1 LASGN
6 KAMKIIII
14 GAGQVGGTLAENLVG
29 EKNEITIIDQDM
41 DTLRNLQD
49 RLDLQ
54 VVCGVGSH
62 PDVLKKAGAADA
74 DMLIAVTNS
83 DESNMMACQ
92 VAFSLFKTPTKIAR
106 VRSEQ
111 YIIYQEHLFKHN
123 DIPVDHLI
131 APEQLVT
138 KAIKRLIDYPGA
150 LQVVEFAEGKAS
162 LVAVKA
168 YYGGLLVG
176 HALSALKEH
185 MPNVDTRVAAIY
197 RRGKPI
203 RPLGST
209 VIEADDE
216 VFFIADTK
224 HIRAVMSELQKLES
238 SYKRIMIAG
247 GGLIGAGLAKR
258 LENKHNVK
266 LIEYSAERAKELS
279 TMLGK
284 TIVFH
289 GDASDSSLL
298 SEENVEQVD
307 AFIAV
312 TNDDEANIMSA
323 MLAKRMG
330 AAKAMVLIQ
339 RSAYVDLVQGGEID
353 IAFSPQQAT
362 ISALLTHVR
371 RGDIVNVYSLRR
383 GAAEAIE
390 AIAHGDESTSKVVG
404 KQIQEI
410 RLPPGTTIGAIVRED
425 EVIIAH
431 SDTVIKANDHVILF
445 LVDKKF
451 IWDVEKLFQPSALF
465 FG

>member
-1 LASGN
+1 
-6 KAMKIIII
+6 MKIIIL
-14 GAGQVGGTLAENLVG
+14 GAGQVGATLAENLVG
-29 EKNEITIIDQDM
+29 EKNEITVIDSDP
-41 DTLRNLQD
+41 DTLRHLQD

-54 VVCGVGSH
+54 VVAGVGSH
-62 PDVLKKAGAADA
+62 PDVLKKAGAEDA

-92 VAFSLFKTPTKIAR
+92 VAYSLFKTPTKIAR

-111 YIIYQEHLFKHN
+111 YIIYQEQLFKHQ
-123 DIPVDHLI
+123 DVPVDHLI

-138 KAIKRLIDYPGA
+138 SAIKRLIDYPGA
-150 LQVVEFAEGKAS
+150 LQVVEFADGKAS

-176 HALSALKEH
+176 HALSSLKEH
-185 MPNVDTRVAAIY
+185 IPNVETRVAAIY

-203 RPLGST
+203 RPLGT
-209 VIEADDE
+209 TIIEADDE
-216 VFFIADTK
+216 VFFIAATK
-224 HIRAVMSELQKLES
+224 HTRAVMSELQKLES

-247 GGLIGAGLAKR
+247 GGLIGAGLAKL
-258 LENKHNVK
+258 LEHNHNVK
-266 LIEYSAERAKELS
+266 LIEFDPQRAKYLS
-279 TMLGK
+279 AHLDK
-284 TIVFH
+284 TIVFE
-289 GDASDSSLL
+289 GDASDHELL
-298 SEENVEQVD
+298 TEENVEQVD

-323 MLAKRMG
+323 MLAKRLG
-330 AAKAMVLIQ
+330 AKKAMVLIQ
-339 RSAYVDLVQGGEID
+339 RGAYVDLVQGGEID

-362 ISALLTHVR
+362 ISALLTHIR

-390 AIAHGDESTSKVVG
+390 AIAHGDRNTSKVVG
-404 KQIQEI
+404 REI
-410 RLPPGTTIGAIVRED
+410 REIKLPPGTTIGAIVRSE

-431 SDTVIKANDHVILF
+431 GDTKIEANDHIILF

-451 IWDVEKLFQPSALF
+451 VSHVEKLFQPSAFF

>member
-1 LASGN
+1 
-6 KAMKIIII
+6 MKIIII

-29 EKNEITIIDQDM
+29 EKNEITIIDSDQEILA
-41 DTLRNLQD
+41 TLQD

-54 VVCGVGSH
+54 VVCGFGSH
-62 PDVLKKAGAADA
+62 PDVLKKAGAEDA

-92 VAFSLFKTPTKIAR
+92 VAHSIFKTPTKIAR

-111 YIIYQEHLFKHN
+111 YIIYQDQLYQHN

-138 KAIKRLIDYPGA
+138 AAMKRLIDYPGA
-150 LQVVEFAEGKAS
+150 LQVVEFADGRAS

-185 MPNVDTRVAAIY
+185 MPNVETRVAAIY
-197 RRGKPI
+197 RRGRPI

-238 SYKRIMIAG
+238 TYRRIMIAG

-258 LENKHNVK
+258 LESKHNVK
-266 LIEYSAERAKELS
+266 LIEYNVERATYLAS
-279 TMLGK
+279 VLDHT
-284 TIVFH
+284 TVFQ
-289 GDASDSSLL
+289 GDASDASLL
-298 SEENVEQVD
+298 SEEGVHQVD

-339 RSAYVDLVQGGEID
+339 RSAYVDLVQGGDID

-390 AIAHGDESTSKVVG
+390 AIAHGDSQTSKVVG
-404 KQIQEI
+404 KQISEI
-410 RLPPGTTIGAIVRED
+410 KLPPGTTIGAIVRED

-431 SDTVIKANDHVILF
+431 SDTQIMANDHVIMF

-451 IWDVEKLFQPSALF
+451 ISDLERLFQPSALF
-465 FG
+465 F

>member
-1 LASGN
+1 
-6 KAMKIIII
+6 MKIIII